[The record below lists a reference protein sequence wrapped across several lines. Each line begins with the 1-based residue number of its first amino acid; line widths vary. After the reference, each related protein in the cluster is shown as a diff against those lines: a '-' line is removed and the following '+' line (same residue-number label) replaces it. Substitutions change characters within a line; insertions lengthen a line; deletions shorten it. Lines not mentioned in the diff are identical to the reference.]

1 MKRRFRSLFR
11 SIRQFIRTQRGA
23 DTARDRRINF
33 VLMSVFP
40 FLLVLLTEL
49 NHLQSLSALWEFV
62 CGGIGVFCF
71 DVLVL
76 GLVFLALTAAVKHA
90 WIAATGLSGFF
101 YALSCVEFF
110 KFDVSGSHFLP
121 PDMALAGNLND
132 VAGMAK
138 LGLTAYLVIDFL
150 MFAAAVFV
158 LWVRNCRVSMRPSRR
173 GVTVAVCLVC
183 AAAMIVTPLSTVLYG
198 FFGVDHREA
207 VSTFTANMKFK
218 NNRLLAFWASE
229 LSQIVLGGISE
240 PSDYSPEAIDA
251 LLAAETGLVPEES
264 PKAHNVVVI
273 MGESYADFRRL
284 SAEVGDAPY
293 AAFDALSAEGIGGTA
308 VVPTFGGYT
317 ARSEFELLTGLPVAS
332 LKDPI
337 EPHREIER
345 ESVAAIPALFSKMGY
360 KTIYLHPYTADFYDR
375 NTVYPTFGFDTL
387 LFENAFAIGDRTRYG
402 RADDAVCFEKIV
414 EQLEVTEEPAFL
426 FAATMQNHQPYY
438 YEAES
443 GKDEM
448 AFYMEGIAE
457 TDRAL
462 LTLKD
467 AVDALDEPTIL
478 LYVGDHYPFF
488 GLDGNFYEQNGYGEE
503 NYAALYRQSYVIYA
517 NYELSAAA
525 VPESELSLFYLPHLL
540 ISLAVPESVPEI
552 SAAMLCHAQ
561 SVPVY
566 TTACDADERLDDY
579 FLDALTYDRVIGAGY
594 SVR

>member
-1 MKRRFRSLFR
+1 MKRRFQSLFLR
-11 SIRQFIRTQRGA
+11 IRQFIRTQRGA
-23 DTARDRRINF
+23 DTARDRRINY
-33 VLMSVFP
+33 VLMSAFP

-49 NHLQSLSALWEFV
+49 NHLQSLSSLWEFV
-62 CGGIGVFCF
+62 RGGFGVFCF
-71 DVLVL
+71 DVLAL
-76 GLVFLALTAAVKHA
+76 GLVFMALTAAVKHA
-90 WIAATGLSGFF
+90 WIAAAGLSGFF

-138 LGLTAYLVIDFL
+138 LHLTAYLVIDFFIL
-150 MFAAAVFV
+150 LSVVFV
-158 LWVRNCRVSMRPSRR
+158 LWMRNCHVSMRPSRR
-173 GVTVAVCLVC
+173 GITAAVCLIC
-183 AAAMIVTPLSTVLYG
+183 AAAMVVTPLSGILYG
-198 FFGVDHREA
+198 VFGVDHREA
-207 VSTFTANMKFK
+207 VSTFMANAKFK
-218 NNRLLAFWASE
+218 RNRLLAFWASE

-240 PSDYSPEAIDA
+240 PDNYSAEAVAA
-251 LLAAETGLVPEES
+251 LLAEVPDE
-264 PKAHNVVVI
+264 PFAPNPAAHNVVVI
-273 MGESYADFRRL
+273 MGESYADFRKL
-284 SAEVGDAPY
+284 ASDVGNAPY
-293 AAFDALSAEGIGGTA
+293 SAFDVLSSEGISGTA

-317 ARSEFELLTGLPVAS
+317 ARSEFELLTGLPVAA

-375 NTVYPTFGFDTL
+375 NTVYPTFGFDAL
-387 LFENAFAIGDRTRYG
+387 LFEDAFAIDDRTRYG
-402 RADDAVCFEKIV
+402 RAVDAVCFEKIV
-414 EQLEVTEEPAFL
+414 ELLESTEEPTFL

-462 LTLKD
+462 QALKD
-467 AVDALDEPTIL
+467 AVDTLREPTIL

-525 VPESELSLFYLPHLL
+525 VPETELSLFYLPHLL

-561 SVPVY
+561 TVPVY
-566 TTACDADERLDDY
+566 TTACDTDERLKDL
-579 FLDALTYDRVIGAGY
+579 FLDTLTYDRVIGAGY

>member
-1 MKRRFRSLFR
+1 MKQRFRSLFQW
-11 SIRQFIRTQRGA
+11 IRHFIRAQR
-23 DTARDRRINF
+23 TANSPADRRINF
-33 VLMSVFP
+33 ALMSVFP
-40 FLLVLLTEL
+40 FLLVTITEL
-49 NHLQSLSALWEFV
+49 NHLQSFSSLWAFLSARF
-62 CGGIGVFCF
+62 GVFCF
-71 DVLVL
+71 DVLIL
-76 GLVFLALTAAVKHA
+76 GLVFFGLTVIVRYA
-90 WIAATGLSGFF
+90 WIAAAGLSAFF

-138 LGLTAYLVIDFL
+138 LYLTAFLVIDLLVLGAAVFGLWLRNARIPMRPLRRGLTA
-150 MFAAAVFV
+150 
-158 LWVRNCRVSMRPSRR
+158 
-173 GVTVAVCLVC
+173 AVCLVC
-183 AAAMIVTPLSTVLYG
+183 AASTIVTPISAVLYG
-198 FFGVDHREA
+198 VLGVDHREA
-207 VSTFTANMKFK
+207 VSTFMANTKFK

-229 LSQIVLGGISE
+229 LSQMVLGGISV
-240 PSDYSPEAIDA
+240 PKDYSAEAIDA
-251 LLAAETGLVPEES
+251 LLAAEMGSVPVEN
-264 PKAHNVVVI
+264 PTAHNVVVI
-273 MGESYADFRRL
+273 MGESYADFRSL
-284 SAEVGDAPY
+284 SAEVSDAPY
-293 AAFDALSAEGIGGTA
+293 AAFDTLSSEGISGTA

-337 EPHREIER
+337 EPHRVIER
-345 ESVAAIPALFSKMGY
+345 ESVAAIPALFSNMGY

-387 LFENAFAIGDRTRYG
+387 LFEDAFAIGDRTRYG

-414 EQLEVTEEPAFL
+414 ELLETTEEPAFL

-438 YEAES
+438 YEADF

-462 LTLKD
+462 QVLKA

-517 NYELSAAA
+517 NYEFSTAAM
-525 VPESELSLFYLPHLL
+525 PETELSLFYLPHLL

-552 SAAMLCHAQ
+552 SAAMLHRAQ
-561 SVPVY
+561 TIPVY
-566 TTACDADERLDDY
+566 TTACAENERLNDP
-579 FLDALTYDRVIGAGY
+579 FLDALAYDRVIGAGY